1 MMTMFTLR
9 IGAVNQGD
17 RLHTHAFT
25 CKQEGDVIQANI
37 QKQ

>member
-9 IGAVNQGD
+9 IGAVNQGE
-17 RLHTHAFT
+17 RLHTHAA
-25 CKQEGDVIQANI
+25 CKQAGDVIQTNI

>member
-1 MMTMFTLR
+1 MFTLR

-25 CKQEGDVIQANI
+25 YKQAGDVIQTNI
-37 QKQ
+37 QEQ